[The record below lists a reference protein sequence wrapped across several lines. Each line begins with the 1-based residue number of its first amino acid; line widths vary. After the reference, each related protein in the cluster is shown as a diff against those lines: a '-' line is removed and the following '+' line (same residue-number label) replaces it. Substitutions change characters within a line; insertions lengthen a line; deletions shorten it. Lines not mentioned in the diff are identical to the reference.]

1 MAWLKLTDY
10 AKQYGVTQS
19 AIYSAIAAGRLRD
32 NGKRGRERRVDD
44 ETDIRSRQHNRDEF
58 ALKMAEAKLRKM
70 EGETRIL
77 EQRSERWRRMVIEE
91 TAEKFLRAF
100 EEAFGPFRGML
111 VELKLGATALRKLQ
125 ESFGECLSDF
135 RGELE
140 RELEREEDD
149 ESD

>member
-10 AKQYGVTQS
+10 AKRYGVTQS

-58 ALKMAEAKLRKM
+58 ALKMAEA
-70 EGETRIL
+70 
-77 EQRSERWRRMVIEE
+77 
-91 TAEKFLRAF
+91 KFLRAF

>member
-1 MAWLKLTDY
+1 
-10 AKQYGVTQS
+10 
-19 AIYSAIAAGRLRD
+19 
-32 NGKRGRERRVDD
+32 
-44 ETDIRSRQHNRDEF
+44 
-58 ALKMAEAKLRKM
+58 MAEAKLRKM

-111 VELKLGATALRKLQ
+111 VELKLGAMALRKLQ

>member
-10 AKQYGVTQS
+10 AKRYGVTQS

-77 EQRSERWRRMVIEE
+77 EQRSERWRRMVINAGIIEVIIRDSADCYRVIE
-91 TAEKFLRAF
+91 
-100 EEAFGPFRGML
+100 
-111 VELKLGATALRKLQ
+111 VE
-125 ESFGECLSDF
+125 D
-135 RGELE
+135 
-140 RELEREEDD
+140 
-149 ESD
+149 